1 MTIGLQVSGLR
12 LEDTD
17 IMLPNAIIRNSS
29 WDNGYIQVKTAL
41 GTYYQ
46 GVIASDFKVSSKE
59 TYKTNIRPIT
69 SSLLE
74 KVMEWEIKQYNLKT
88 DIPKLYE
95 MRMNRKEGEPTIT
108 TDAIPTHYGLVI
120 PKEAKE
126 NGVGLYGMLS
136 QLTKGF
142 QEYVTKRMLES
153 KN

>member
-1 MTIGLQVSGLR
+1 MTIGLQVSELH
-12 LEDTD
+12 LEGYRYYA
-17 IMLPNAIIRNSS
+17 PKC
-29 WDNGYIQVKTAL
+29 DNTKFELGQWVYQVKTAL

-95 MRMNRKEGEPTIT
+95 MRMNRKEGEQTIT

-120 PKEAKE
+120 PKAKE